1 MRSDLSDDKHSVQL
15 AAAEIAE
22 SSDTSGFYE
31 LASNGSTNGI
41 INGSGHHSHHHH
53 HHHQHQHHT
62 QHHPHHH
69 QHHHPNN
76 HHTGHTQPHQQDK
89 NANMLQSESLSTH
102 ATGGITLRA
111 TSRPK
116 RATRRMQMEATIDPD
131 MTDSSSQSD
140 DTSCGSSRTGSRG
153 SNGGRSGQ
161 GAAGNGS
168 SSSSAARR
176 RKGAM
181 NAKERNLRRLES
193 NERERMRMHSL
204 NDAFQSLR
212 EVIPHVKKERRLS
225 KIETLTLAKNY
236 ITALTDVIIVM
247 RGEGEAAAA
256 ANGTLPHNCA
266 TTLPITDVGTVAT
279 LAMQTN
285 CLAAIQAKTQ
295 PEVVGPCHA
304 TDVDP
309 ISSSLD
315 IISASVGTALDCH
328 ERVVLQHHLTLP
340 PHQHHHPQQQQ
351 QHHHQ
356 VQDGSS
362 SSNSSNGSTTS
373 SNGNSN
379 SSTSNNNNGS
389 NASITNTTG
398 SIIDVSVVTTANGHH
413 QHHGSINNNHLN
425 THHFNNN
432 SASSIDI
439 ENSFYEDPFQMM

>member
-1 MRSDLSDDKHSVQL
+1 
-15 AAAEIAE
+15 
-22 SSDTSGFYE
+22 
-31 LASNGSTNGI
+31 
-41 INGSGHHSHHHH
+41 
-53 HHHQHQHHT
+53 
-62 QHHPHHH
+62 
-69 QHHHPNN
+69 
-76 HHTGHTQPHQQDK
+76 
-89 NANMLQSESLSTH
+89 
-102 ATGGITLRA
+102 
-111 TSRPK
+111 
-116 RATRRMQMEATIDPD
+116 

-247 RGEGEAAAA
+247 RGEGEAAA
-256 ANGTLPHNCA
+256 NGGLPLA
-266 TTLPITDVGTVAT
+266 GGTPAVPLTDAGTVVAT
-279 LAMQTN
+279 LALQSN
-285 CLAAIQAKTQ
+285 CLASIPTKAQ

-309 ISSSLD
+309 ITTSLD
-315 IISASVGTALDCH
+315 IISASVGATLDCH
-328 ERVVLQHHLTLP
+328 ERVLQHHHLSLA
-340 PHQHHHPQQQQ
+340 PHHHHHPQQVHDGQGGNGG
-351 QHHHQ
+351 
-356 VQDGSS
+356 GSS
-362 SSNSSNGSTTS
+362 SSSSSSSNGRSTTSNGS
-373 SNGNSN
+373 SNGNAN
-379 SSTSNNNNGS
+379 VGNP
-389 NASITNTTG
+389 TTG
-398 SIIDVSVVTTANGHH
+398 SIVDVSAVTTANGGHPHH
-413 QHHGSINNNHLN
+413 QHGSINNNHLN